1 LKYSQVAKNIRIS
14 KFEFVRNL
22 KFLYE
27 TMKILILNKIIY
39 IFGNYKSKKM
49 AELGQGYYAFIVSE
63 KISKIKLP
71 NTENCF

>member
-1 LKYSQVAKNIRIS
+1 
-14 KFEFVRNL
+14 
-22 KFLYE
+22 
-27 TMKILILNKIIY
+27 MKILILNKIIY

-49 AELGQGYYAFIVSE
+49 AGLGQGYYAFIVSE